1 MNKVILDNS
10 IIVKWYLKD
19 EEYNTEAEKIF
30 SDLRNKKIIL
40 VEPLLEYYE
49 FNNVIN
55 IALKRKRL
63 SQDDALKSLS
73 SFSSLPII
81 QYSFLEEHYIHIFE
95 NTIKLNISSYDSVYI
110 TLSEY
115 MNLPFFTVDKVL
127 IEKSKG
133 FNKNIKYIDEYKTD

>member
-40 VEPLLEYYE
+40 VEPLLVYYE

-81 QYSFLEEHYIHIFE
+81 QYRFLEEHYIHIFE
-95 NTIKLNISSYDSVYI
+95 NAIKLNISSYDSVYI

-133 FNKNIKYIDEYKTD
+133 FNKNIKYIDEYKID

>member
-1 MNKVILDNS
+1 MNKIILDNA

-19 EEYNTEAEKIF
+19 EEYSAEAEKIF
-30 SDLRNKKIIL
+30 NDFRNGKMVL
-40 VEPLLEYYE
+40 AEPFLLYYE

-73 SFSSLPII
+73 SFLSLPMI
-81 QYSFLEEHYIHIFE
+81 QYSFLEEHYTHIFK
-95 NTIKLNISSYDSVYI
+95 NAIQLNISSYDSTYI

-115 MNLPFFTVDKVL
+115 MNLPFFTADKIL
-127 IEKSKG
+127 LEKTKR
-133 FNKNIKYIDEYKTD
+133 FNTNIKYIDEYK

>member
-40 VEPLLEYYE
+40 VEPLLVYYE

-73 SFSSLPII
+73 SFLIPIL
-81 QYSFLEEHYIHIFE
+81 F
-95 NTIKLNISSYDSVYI
+95 
-110 TLSEY
+110 
-115 MNLPFFTVDKVL
+115 
-127 IEKSKG
+127 G
-133 FNKNIKYIDEYKTD
+133 CG